1 MSLCE
6 SREMSSQ
13 SSPRNDDQVPPP
25 RVSGRKHPGDLSRFG
40 VFKYPVQWYYQYT
53 VMTGVYMLGT
63 VETLILHLAYVLGI
77 YFLYTYV
84 WTFIRDLEVWSSIL
98 KY

>member
-1 MSLCE
+1 M
-6 SREMSSQ
+6 
-13 SSPRNDDQVPPP
+13 PPA
-25 RVSGRKHPGDLSRFG
+25 RKPFRGDLARFG
-40 VFKYPVQWYYQYT
+40 PFKYPVQWYYQYT

-77 YFLYTYV
+77 FFLYTYV

>member
-1 MSLCE
+1 
-6 SREMSSQ
+6 
-13 SSPRNDDQVPPP
+13 
-25 RVSGRKHPGDLSRFG
+25 
-40 VFKYPVQWYYQYT
+40 
-53 VMTGVYMLGT
+53 MTGVYMLGT